1 VAFACVRSDMKC
13 STSNLAGKMY
23 LANIVLARDDARK
36 LWLRLN
42 TQFLIL
48 IMDKLAAECTEI
60 EAFEYCG
67 PDIVFAS
74 DSPF

>member
-1 VAFACVRSDMKC
+1 MKC
-13 STSNLAGKMY
+13 STSNLARKMY
-23 LANIVLARDDARK
+23 FANIVLARDDVRK
-36 LWLRLN
+36 LQLRLN

-48 IMDKLAAECTEI
+48 IMDELAAECREI

-67 PDIVFAS
+67 PDIIFAS